1 MVSLPDPR
9 DFGNGRCSVKPC
21 LQSARLKHHTS
32 PLKPSCC
39 LQKINLNV
47 FLSICQSMR
56 LCPVIIKYFRS
67 LKNKTWSYSGPDGL
81 QSHSETTHASS
92 LQYSS
97 CLGLSR
103 TGHRRWPLHVVCF
116 HLHLFFCF
124 HFLRFFLFYFLPF
137 IFISS
142 VLVISLFIKR
152 NFLYSNKNKLKAKY
166 SYSKASKLI
175 DKTAFLKFSF
185 IHTFKVNHKVTPEK

>member
-9 DFGNGRCSVKPC
+9 DFGNGGCSVRPC

-47 FLSICQSMR
+47 FLSICKSMR
-56 LCPVIIKYFRS
+56 LCPVIIIYFCLCS
-67 LKNKTWSYSGPDGL
+67 LKNKTWSYSGPYGL

-103 TGHRRWPLHVVCF
+103 AGHRRWTSHVVCF
-116 HLHLFFCF
+116 HLDLFFCF
-124 HFLRFFLFYFLPF
+124 IFLGFFLFYFLPF

-142 VLVISLFIKR
+142 VLAVSLLIKR
-152 NFLYSNKNKLKAKY
+152 NFLHSNKNKFKPKY
-166 SYSKASKLI
+166 SYSKASNTQ
-175 DKTAFLKFSF
+175 TAFLKFSF